1 MVLDFRTIL
10 VPIFG
15 AFFGPRY
22 WNSHRKQ
29 KNGPKFGTKMVPG
42 NGTIFGFGGPDFAA
56 HLARIPCPGGLALA
70 IHCGAV
76 FLSIAKHLLCRFH
89 NFFNHLIVSPCAD
102 LRDLFRGH

>member
-1 MVLDFRTIL
+1 MDPAIGIL
-10 VPIFG
+10 IE
-15 AFFGPRY
+15 
-22 WNSHRKQ
+22 NQ
-29 KNGPKFGTKMVPG
+29 KNGPKLGTKMVPG